1 MKLYTNPAS
10 PFARKV
16 RLCLHEL
23 GRADDVGT
31 EAVFGH
37 PTDPGTMPL
46 GVNPLG
52 KLPCLARDDGTAL
65 YDSRVITRFLNDHFG
80 GGLYPAAPRLY
91 ETLTLEATAE
101 GIMEAAVLIV
111 YETRS
116 RKEGER
122 SDDWVAG
129 QRAKVER
136 ALSVLE
142 DRWMSHLKGGVDMG
156 VLAVG
161 AALGYLD
168 FRQPERDWRASRPEL
183 GAWEAAFVQRPSM
196 QATLPVAL

>member
-16 RLCLHEL
+16 RLCLHEM
-23 GRADDVGT
+23 GRIDDVET
-31 EAVFGH
+31 EVVAGH
-37 PTDPGTMPL
+37 PTDPGTMPV

-52 KLPCLARDDGTAL
+52 KLPCLARDDGPAL
-65 YDSRVITRFLNDHFG
+65 YDSRVITRFLDEHFG
-80 GGLYPAAPRLY
+80 GGLYPAPPRLY
-91 ETLTLEATAE
+91 ETLTLEATAD
-101 GIMEAAVLIV
+101 GVMEAAVLIV

-122 SDDWVAG
+122 SEAWVAG
-129 QRAKVER
+129 QRVKIDR

-142 DRWMSHLKGGVDMG
+142 DRWMSHLKGGVDIG

-168 FRQPERDWRASRPEL
+168 FRHPDYDWRADRAALAS
-183 GAWEAAFVQRPSM
+183 WEASFVQRPSM
-196 QATLPVAL
+196 QATLPVAP